1 MTPDRAAHVLE
12 RRREYLLTLLPQT
25 GGTRAHQIERE
36 AQALALAIQLLR
48 TTPT

>member
-12 RRREYLLTLLPQT
+12 RRREYLLALLPQA
-25 GGTRAHQIERE
+25 GGARAHVIERE
-36 AQALALAIQLLR
+36 AAALTVAIQLLR